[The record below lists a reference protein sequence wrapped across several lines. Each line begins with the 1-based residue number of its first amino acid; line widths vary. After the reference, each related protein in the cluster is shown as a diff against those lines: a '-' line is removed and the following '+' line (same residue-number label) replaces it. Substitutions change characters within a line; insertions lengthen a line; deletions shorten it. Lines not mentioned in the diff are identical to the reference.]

1 MSEITNIAGRAAD
14 VRNTLEHRMRM
25 LKEMDGMLARDQKE
39 NRYVLGWDNG
49 LYFTG
54 RRAGGV
60 EQAIQY
66 TEAQATAWAEYVRN
80 GGGEQAK
87 PELLGDALAFSI
99 KGTEVALEYWNKHG
113 YE

>member
-14 VRNTLEHRMRM
+14 VRNVLEHRLRM
-25 LKEMDGMLARDQKE
+25 LKEMEGLLAPDQKGS
-39 NRYVLGWDNG
+39 RYVLGWDNG
-49 LYFTG
+49 LYFNG

-66 TEAQATAWAEYVRN
+66 TEAQAKAWAEYVRN
-80 GGGEQAK
+80 GVGEQAK
-87 PELLGDALAFSI
+87 PTLLGDALAVSI